1 MLLKVFPAALLG
13 RIVTIP
19 FYPLSDEVISLITRL
34 QLGRIEKRVAANHKV
49 PFTYTDDVV
58 DLIRSRC
65 TELESGGRMI
75 DAILTNTVLPT
86 ISEEF
91 LTRMVEGKEVERIH
105 VTVDNE
111 SFKYAFD

>member
-1 MLLKVFPAALLG
+1 MA
-13 RIVTIP
+13 
-19 FYPLSDEVISLITRL
+19 
-34 QLGRIEKRVAANHKV
+34 RIEKRVAENHKV
-49 PFTYTDDVV
+49 PFTYSDDVV

-91 LTRMVEGKEVERIH
+91 LTRMVEGKSVDRIH
-105 VTVDNE
+105 ISVEKDE
-111 SFKYAFD
+111 FQYAFD